1 MASHTIL
8 VKNIIRLQNFIARLQ
23 QRIAAVHFLSV
34 VIESEALIDLANNL
48 TDPLSV
54 SKSTHQ
60 LWRLLEDLAV
70 RILPS
75 LTRLGSFSLASSEE

>member
-34 VIESEALIDLANNL
+34 VIDSEALIDLANNL
-48 TDPLSV
+48 TDPLSA